1 MSTTTTTTRDRGDRY
16 GPIEWAQLAA
26 TSRGGPFAVASS
38 GVVAARQTA
47 SGTVAVVGAVV
58 TFARSTARVAVE
70 AAFTL
75 VTLAPVRVRHTRA
88 LTRAQVAERVAR
100 TQVVALAH
108 CTHTHTH
115 SPIITA
121 EAFEAVDWLASR
133 SSPTNMAASRPA
145 E

>member
-1 MSTTTTTTRDRGDRY
+1 M
-16 GPIEWAQLAA
+16 
-26 TSRGGPFAVASS
+26 ASS